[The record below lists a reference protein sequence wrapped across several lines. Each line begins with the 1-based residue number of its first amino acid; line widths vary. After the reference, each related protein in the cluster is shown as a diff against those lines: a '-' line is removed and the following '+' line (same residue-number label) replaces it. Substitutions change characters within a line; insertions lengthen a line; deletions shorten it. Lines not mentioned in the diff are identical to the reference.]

1 MNIILQ
7 NNKFVKDAKV
17 SALGSIGRGYGV
29 FETLRT
35 HNHKPLQAKE
45 HINRLF
51 HSAKQIDLKPKYNK
65 AEITKQL
72 NKVTNKS
79 PHKNQRI
86 KIMVLEK
93 ELIIFSSPLKINE
106 KIYEGVSCKSIEC
119 IRSLPEVKSISYLSS
134 YLSHERAVKEG
145 YFDAILINNQEVFEG
160 AYSNIFWFEKD
171 TLCTRKTDILPGI
184 TRANILK
191 ISPFKTKFKTITIKE
206 LKKKEEVFLTTSI
219 SGIVPITKIDKTK
232 IGNGKPGINTQK
244 LLSLSSTLF
253 EEKKAKNSQ

>member
-35 HNHKPLQAKE
+35 HNHTPLQTKE

-51 HSAKQIDLKPKYNK
+51 HSAKQIDLKPKYSK
-65 AEITKQL
+65 EIITQQL
-72 NKVTNKS
+72 NKVINKS

-86 KIMVLEK
+86 KIMALEK
-93 ELIIFSSPLKINE
+93 ELIIISVPLKINK

-134 YLSHERAVKEG
+134 YLSHERATKEG
-145 YFDAILINNQEVFEG
+145 YFDAILTDKNGEVFEG
-160 AYSNIFWFEKD
+160 AYSNIFWFEENI
-171 TLCTRKTDILPGI
+171 LCTRKTEILPGI
-184 TRANILK
+184 TRESVIKLSPYK
-191 ISPFKTKFKTITIKE
+191 IKFKTITIKE
-206 LKKKEEVFLTTSI
+206 LKKKNEVFLTTSV
-219 SGIVPITKIDKTK
+219 SGIVPIIKIDKTK
-232 IGNGKPGINTQK
+232 IGNGNPGQNTKQLITK
-244 LLSLSSTLF
+244 FKNLF
-253 EEKKAKNSQ
+253 FPQEKK